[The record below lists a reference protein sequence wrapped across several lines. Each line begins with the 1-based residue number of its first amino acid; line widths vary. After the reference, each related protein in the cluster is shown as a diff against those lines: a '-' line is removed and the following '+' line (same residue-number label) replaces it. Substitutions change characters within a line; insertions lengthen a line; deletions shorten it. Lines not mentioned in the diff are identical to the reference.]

1 MTREEAED
9 ILKAAGKAGD
19 GDFPLLEAAIACAE
33 HDLPF
38 RDPEPARLLGRAAAE
53 HVAATQPSP
62 SPPGSSAT
70 YSGFSPC

>member
-19 GDFPLLEAAIACAE
+19 GDFPRQEAAIACAE

-38 RDPEPARLLGRAAAE
+38 RDPEPARLLGRAAARAE
-53 HVAATQPSP
+53 QAKKRVLLRLN
-62 SPPGSSAT
+62 
-70 YSGFSPC
+70 